1 MNKIDI
7 ILIYLIIIISFVCII
22 KIYLNNKNIE
32 RFYSFNREF
41 SGVMRFIDNDNP
53 TRYLGSYPHDWDD
66 CFNSSV
72 KECRIDETVYEYD
85 SDSKKIKKKNSKDQD
100 EMIDVTD
107 IRLPKGDKG
116 DDGSD
121 AIQPTIQFYYK
132 NTNGQNINELE
143 NGEITTVAPEEHT
156 PFHEVEGQGD
166 EINVYVTR
174 HDNCTPSVCDQC
186 TGDVS
191 INNIRATEDGTAV
204 TVNGNITTN
213 NIILQPD
220 GKICIDNEEDGNC
233 LTYNNIYKLINWK
246 KELSDKV
253 ISPTTS
259 TT

>member
-85 SDSKKIKKKNSKDQD
+85 SDSKKIKKKNSDDQD

-143 NGEITTVAPEEHT
+143 NGETEVVT
-156 PFHEVEGQGD
+156 PDNVHDHFYKSIGSDQ
-166 EINVYVTR
+166 IIRVYVTR
-174 HDNCTPSVCDQC
+174 HDNCTPSVCDKC

-191 INNIRATEDGTAV
+191 INNIKAKDGTAV

-213 NIILQPD
+213 NIILQPY

-233 LTYNNIYKLINWK
+233 LTYNNIHKLINWK
-246 KELSDKV
+246 QELSDKV
-253 ISPTTS
+253 KSPTTS

>member
-41 SGVMRFIDNDNP
+41 SGVMRFIDKNDDHI
-53 TRYLGSYPHDWDD
+53 TYLGSYPNTWEGCFINND
-66 CFNSSV
+66 CEIAGI
-72 KECRIDETVYEYD
+72 KYKYD
-85 SDSKKIKKKNSKDQD
+85 SHRKKIIKKNGNVLSDDQD

-143 NGEITTVAPEEHT
+143 NGDTEVVT
-156 PFHEVEGQGD
+156 PGIVHGHFYKSIGSDQI
-166 EINVYVTR
+166 INVYVTR

-191 INNIRATEDGTAV
+191 INNIKATENGTAV

-213 NIILQPD
+213 NIILQPY

-233 LTYNNIYKLINWK
+233 LTYNNIRKLINWNQ
-246 KELSDKV
+246 ELSD
-253 ISPTTS
+253 
-259 TT
+259 

>member
-41 SGVMRFIDNDNP
+41 SGVMRFVDNNNP
-53 TRYLGSYPHDWDD
+53 DEYLGSYPHYWGD
-66 CFNSSV
+66 CFNSTV
-72 KECRIDETVYEYD
+72 KECSIDGTVYEYD
-85 SDSKKIKKKNSKDQD
+85 SDSKKIKKKNSDD
-100 EMIDVTD
+100 LYEMIDVTD

-132 NTNGQNINELE
+132 NTNGEKINEDE
-143 NGEITTVAPEEHT
+143 DGNITVVPSDIDHE
-156 PFHEVEGQGD
+156 PFKEVEGSEQT
-166 EINVYVTR
+166 IKVYVTR
-174 HDNCTPSVCDQC
+174 HDNCTQSLCDQC

-191 INNIRATEDGTAV
+191 INNITATEDGTAV
-204 TVNGNITTN
+204 TVTGNITTN

-220 GKICIDNEEDGNC
+220 GKICIDNDVDANC
-233 LTYNNIYKLINWK
+233 LTYNNIRKLINWK
-246 KELSDKV
+246 DEFDDIL
-253 ISPTTS
+253 T
-259 TT
+259 

>member
-41 SGVMRFIDNDNP
+41 SGVMRFIDNDNL

-116 DDGSD
+116 DDGID
-121 AIQPTIQFYYK
+121 AIQPPINFYYINNDGHK
-132 NTNGQNINELE
+132 INEDE
-143 NGEITTVAPEEHT
+143 DGEITTVT
-156 PFHEVEGQGD
+156 PVDHRPFYEVEGQGD
-166 EINVYVTR
+166 EIDVYVKR
-174 HDNCTPSVCDQC
+174 HDNCTPETCNEC
-186 TGDVS
+186 TGNVS
-191 INNIRATEDGTAV
+191 IDSISATDDGTAV

-213 NIILQPD
+213 NIILQEG
-220 GKICIDNEEDGNC
+220 GKICIDNVSDAKC
-233 LTYNNIYKLINWK
+233 LTYDNISKLIEWSNYID
-246 KELSDKV
+246 SQGQD
-253 ISPTTS
+253 T
-259 TT
+259 